1 MSEMKKTQEAE
12 IAEQR
17 RIEVA
22 ERRRH
27 DRFEAGFEVRVS
39 STNPSA
45 RRLDVEGTV
54 RDASASGLGLT
65 CREPFA
71 AGDIVTVRAPGRSLQ
86 CIVRHSRPDGDLY
99 TVGLELLSTS
109 DGTDIQGS
117 LRELDRSLGL
127 IGLAKP
133 PGGGD

>member
-1 MSEMKKTQEAE
+1 MSESKKTQEGE
-12 IAEQR
+12 LSKQQQ
-17 RIEVA
+17 IEVS

-27 DRFEAGFEVRVS
+27 DRFDAGFEVRVS

-45 RRLDVEGTV
+45 RRVDVEGWV

-65 CREPFA
+65 CRESFK

-86 CIVRHSRPDGDLY
+86 CLVRHSQPDGELFA
-99 TVGLELLSTS
+99 VGLELLSTS

-117 LRELDRSLGL
+117 LRELDRSLESVSR
-127 IGLAKP
+127 P
-133 PGGGD
+133 TTRRGGE